1 MNLALSLTAP
11 IGGIIEDKIGGKKT
25 IILSTLILCTG
36 FFFMYFSRNIFI
48 DYILMG
54 LNGLGIA
61 IGINITKKNAC
72 SFFMNNKALI
82 CGVINLIPGFLCA
95 WLNIF
100 NEKHILN
107 PLSENPSIE
116 NIFYDK
122 NIFLNFQRLII
133 FEICLLIFTC
143 IVTLVLYIQN
153 DPKETIKFGF
163 AEKESCNKNK
173 IIQEVQNEKQLRVK
187 KAIYNI
193 RAVKLFFMIF
203 CFLPT
208 INFINNTWR
217 PIGIYYNIN
226 TYYLQLT
233 GTLYSLIG
241 CISSILF
248 SLIGDKITFR
258 ILFVLYSLIITIV
271 SFIFPLSF
279 NNEIF
284 FISGILTISF
294 ILNGFN
300 IIIDPHIMKIYGM
313 ENYIKIGG
321 VIRSS
326 GGICEI
332 FSVFFAFYIE
342 NNFSGNKN
350 YVYKFMYIISGC
362 FSMISLLFGLLE
374 SDDKFNY
381 DS

>member
-1 MNLALSLTAP
+1 M
-11 IGGIIEDKIGGKKT
+11 
-25 IILSTLILCTG
+25 
-36 FFFMYFSRNIFI
+36 
-48 DYILMG
+48 
-54 LNGLGIA
+54 
-61 IGINITKKNAC
+61 
-72 SFFMNNKALI
+72 
-82 CGVINLIPGFLCA
+82 
-95 WLNIF
+95 
-100 NEKHILN
+100 
-107 PLSENPSIE
+107 
-116 NIFYDK
+116 
-122 NIFLNFQRLII
+122 II
-133 FEICLLIFTC
+133 FEISLLIFTC
-143 IVTLVLYIQN
+143 LVTLVLYFEN

-163 AEKESCNKNK
+163 HEKEVENKNIK
-173 IIQEVQNEKQLRVK
+173 KEKNQNQKQLRVK

-193 RAVKLFFMIF
+193 RAIKLFFMIF

-233 GTLYSLIG
+233 GTLYSLVG
-241 CISSILF
+241 CISSIVF

-258 ILFVLYSLIITIV
+258 ILFVLFSFIITIV

-284 FISGILTISF
+284 FIFGILAVSF
-294 ILNGFN
+294 ILSGFN

-313 ENYIKIGG
+313 ENYIEIGG

-332 FSVFFAFYIE
+332 FSVIFAFCLE

-350 YVYKFMYIISGC
+350 YIYKFMYIISGC
-362 FSMISLLFGLLE
+362 FSLISLLFGLFE
-374 SDDKFNY
+374 NDDKFNY